1 MTIDENTPV
10 GLTIF
15 RGIQA
20 VDRDRPNSPNSDI
33 AYSIVAGN
41 EDRKFSLEAGG
52 QKAVVV
58 LRKPLDLEAGDAL
71 FNMTILAQV
80 SSSNN
85 LCIFDDL
92 YFKQT
97 IICRMEEYHLS
108 PRPPHWLYESATS
121 MISHLV
127 SLILSIERPSK
138 SLYLVLKLLLP
149 LSSSS
154 R

>member
-1 MTIDENTPV
+1 MVVYLIECPPERVSVKMCKYHTHMTFFHHQIRPAGYNVTIDENTPV

-80 SSSNN
+80 
-85 LCIFDDL
+85 CG
-92 YFKQT
+92 
-97 IICRMEEYHLS
+97 
-108 PRPPHWLYESATS
+108 
-121 MISHLV
+121 
-127 SLILSIERPSK
+127 
-138 SLYLVLKLLLP
+138 
-149 LSSSS
+149 
-154 R
+154 

>member
-1 MTIDENTPV
+1 MNGQLRSLLSQYLGINIIFTPDAHIPGYNVTIDENTPV

-80 SSSNN
+80 
-85 LCIFDDL
+85 CIL
-92 YFKQT
+92 
-97 IICRMEEYHLS
+97 
-108 PRPPHWLYESATS
+108 SATV
-121 MISHLV
+121 LE
-127 SLILSIERPSK
+127 SLTICTF
-138 SLYLVLKLLLP
+138 
-149 LSSSS
+149 
-154 R
+154 